1 MIRRDAEKQ
10 INDWIDNGKDA
21 LLITG
26 ARQIGKTYLIRNCLK
41 EKNIPYIEL
50 NFIENSEYIELF
62 SKSFSSKDIIMRLSL
77 IGGEKLIPGKTVI
90 FLDEVQE
97 CKELITAIKFLVEDG
112 SFKYILSG
120 SLLGIELSD
129 LKSAPVGYM
138 SIFDM
143 YPLSFKEFIKALGVS
158 NEIIDILKQSYK
170 NRTEVDTFI
179 HNKLID
185 LFNLYLIV
193 GGMPEAVSIYIET
206 NNLEKVSKVHEKI
219 IRLYKQ
225 DFSKY
230 EVNNKLKLKEIY
242 DAMPSQL
249 DQKNKRFRLN
259 ILGDKMNYDR
269 AENSFIWLKDAGVA
283 IPVYNLNEPKL
294 PFILNENRS
303 LFKLFFSDVGLL
315 TSQYSLQT
323 KMAILNKEQSINNGS
338 LFENAVA
345 QELLSKRFKLYY
357 FNSKKQGELDFL
369 IELDGEVLPIEVKSG
384 KDYKKHSALNN
395 VMNDLNYDIPEAYI
409 LNQNNIEI
417 KDKLIY
423 LPIYMLMFIEND
435 EIKNPIYKLDLKG
448 LM

>member
-1 MIRRDAEKQ
+1 
-10 INDWIDNGKDA
+10 
-21 LLITG
+21 
-26 ARQIGKTYLIRNCLK
+26 
-41 EKNIPYIEL
+41 
-50 NFIENSEYIELF
+50 
-62 SKSFSSKDIIMRLSL
+62 
-77 IGGEKLIPGKTVI
+77 
-90 FLDEVQE
+90 
-97 CKELITAIKFLVEDG
+97 
-112 SFKYILSG
+112 
-120 SLLGIELSD
+120 
-129 LKSAPVGYM
+129 
-138 SIFDM
+138 M

-158 NEIIDILKQSYK
+158 NEIIDILKQNYK

-206 NNLEKVSKVHEKI
+206 NNLEKVSKIHEKI

-345 QELLSKRFKLYY
+345 QELLSKGFKLYY

>member
-41 EKNIPYIEL
+41 EKNIPYIEF

-206 NNLEKVSKVHEKI
+206 NNLEKVSKIHEKI

-345 QELLSKRFKLYY
+345 QELLSKGFKLYY

>member
-170 NRTEVDTFI
+170 NRTEVDVFI

-193 GGMPEAVSIYIET
+193 GGMPEAVSTYIET

-259 ILGDKMNYDR
+259 VLGDKMNYDR
-269 AENSFIWLKDAGVA
+269 AENSFLWLKDAGVA

-323 KMAILNKEQSINNGS
+323 KMDILNKEQSINNGS

-345 QELLSKRFKLYY
+345 QELLSKGFKLYY

-369 IELDGEVLPIEVKSG
+369 IELNGKVLPIEVKSG

-395 VMNDLNYDIPEAYI
+395 VMNDLNYDIAEAYI

-423 LPIYMLMFIEND
+423 LPIYMLMFIEDD
-435 EIKNPIYKLDLKG
+435 EIKNPVYKLDLKG

>member
-1 MIRRDAEKQ
+1 MIRRNAEKQ
-10 INDWIDNGKDA
+10 INNWIDNGKDA

-170 NRTEVDTFI
+170 NRTEVDDFI

-193 GGMPEAVSIYIET
+193 GGMPEAVSTYIET

-249 DQKNKRFRLN
+249 NQKNKRFRLN
-259 ILGDKMNYDR
+259 VLGDKMNYDR
-269 AENSFIWLKDAGVA
+269 AENSFLWLKDAGVA

-345 QELLSKRFKLYY
+345 QELLSKGFKLYY

-369 IELDGEVLPIEVKSG
+369 IELNGKVLPIEVKSG

-395 VMNDLNYDIPEAYI
+395 VMDDLNYDIHEAYI

-448 LM
+448 LI

>member
-1 MIRRDAEKQ
+1 
-10 INDWIDNGKDA
+10 
-21 LLITG
+21 
-26 ARQIGKTYLIRNCLK
+26 
-41 EKNIPYIEL
+41 
-50 NFIENSEYIELF
+50 
-62 SKSFSSKDIIMRLSL
+62 
-77 IGGEKLIPGKTVI
+77 
-90 FLDEVQE
+90 
-97 CKELITAIKFLVEDG
+97 
-112 SFKYILSG
+112 
-120 SLLGIELSD
+120 
-129 LKSAPVGYM
+129 
-138 SIFDM
+138 M
-143 YPLSFKEFIKALGVS
+143 YPLSFIEFIKSLGVS

-345 QELLSKRFKLYY
+345 QELLSKGFKLYY

>member
-206 NNLEKVSKVHEKI
+206 NNLEKVSKIHEKI

-345 QELLSKRFKLYY
+345 QELLSKGFKLYY

-395 VMNDLNYDIPEAYI
+395 VMNDLNYDIP
-409 LNQNNIEI
+409 
-417 KDKLIY
+417 
-423 LPIYMLMFIEND
+423 
-435 EIKNPIYKLDLKG
+435 
-448 LM
+448 

>member
-1 MIRRDAEKQ
+1 MIIRNAEKQ
-10 INDWIDNGKDA
+10 INNWIDNGKDA

-170 NRTEVDTFI
+170 NRTEVDVFI

-193 GGMPEAVSIYIET
+193 GGMPEAVSTYIET

-259 ILGDKMNYDR
+259 VLGDKMNYDR
-269 AENSFIWLKDAGVA
+269 AENSFLWLKDAGVA

-345 QELLSKRFKLYY
+345 QELLSKGFKLYY

-369 IELDGEVLPIEVKSG
+369 IELNGKVLPIEVKSG

-395 VMNDLNYDIPEAYI
+395 VMNDLNYDIAEAYI

-423 LPIYMLMFIEND
+423 LPIYMLMFIEDD
-435 EIKNPIYKLDLKG
+435 EIKNPVYKLDLKG

>member
-77 IGGEKLIPGKTVI
+77 VGGEKLIPWKTVI

-242 DAMPSQL
+242 NAMSSQL

-345 QELLSKRFKLYY
+345 QELLSKGFKLYY

-369 IELDGEVLPIEVKSG
+369 IELNGEVLPIEVKSG

-409 LNQNNIEI
+409 LNQNNIGI
-417 KDKLIY
+417 KNKLVY

-435 EIKNPIYKLDLKG
+435 EIKNPVYKLDLKG

>member
-345 QELLSKRFKLYY
+345 QELLSKGFKLYY

>member
-21 LLITG
+21 LLVTG

-294 PFILNENRS
+294 PFILNENRN

-345 QELLSKRFKLYY
+345 QELLSKGFKLYY

>member
-41 EKNIPYIEL
+41 EKNTPYIEL

-345 QELLSKRFKLYY
+345 QELLSKGFKLYY

>member
-206 NNLEKVSKVHEKI
+206 NNLEKVSKIHEKI

-345 QELLSKRFKLYY
+345 QELLCKGFKLYY

-417 KDKLIY
+417 KYKLIY

>member
-77 IGGEKLIPGKTVI
+77 IGVEKLIPGKTVI

-206 NNLEKVSKVHEKI
+206 NNLEKVSKIHEKI

-345 QELLSKRFKLYY
+345 QELLSKGFKLYY

>member
-206 NNLEKVSKVHEKI
+206 NNLEKVSKIHEKI

-345 QELLSKRFKLYY
+345 QELLSKGFKLYY

-369 IELDGEVLPIEVKSG
+369 IELNGEALPIEVKLG

-448 LM
+448 LI

>member
-120 SLLGIELSD
+120 SLLGIELND

-138 SIFDM
+138 SIYEM
-143 YPLSFKEFIKALGVS
+143 YPLTFKEFIKALGVS

-170 NRTEVDTFI
+170 NRTEVDAFI

-193 GGMPEAVSIYIET
+193 GGMPEAVSTYIET

-259 ILGDKMNYDR
+259 VLGDKMNYDR
-269 AENSFIWLKDAGVA
+269 AENSFLWLKDAGVA

-345 QELLSKRFKLYY
+345 QELLSKGFKLYY

-448 LM
+448 LI

>member
-206 NNLEKVSKVHEKI
+206 SNLEKVSKVHEKI

-345 QELLSKRFKLYY
+345 QELLSKGFKLYY

>member
-62 SKSFSSKDIIMRLSL
+62 SKSFNSKDIIMRLSL
-77 IGGEKLIPGKTVI
+77 VGGEKLIPGKTVI

-259 ILGDKMNYDR
+259 VLGDKMNYDR

-294 PFILNENRS
+294 PFILNENRN

-345 QELLSKRFKLYY
+345 QELLSKGFKLYY

>member
-158 NEIIDILKQSYK
+158 NEIIDILKQNYK

-206 NNLEKVSKVHEKI
+206 NNLEKVSKIHEKI

-345 QELLSKRFKLYY
+345 QELLSKGFKLYY

>member
-1 MIRRDAEKQ
+1 
-10 INDWIDNGKDA
+10 
-21 LLITG
+21 
-26 ARQIGKTYLIRNCLK
+26 
-41 EKNIPYIEL
+41 
-50 NFIENSEYIELF
+50 
-62 SKSFSSKDIIMRLSL
+62 
-77 IGGEKLIPGKTVI
+77 
-90 FLDEVQE
+90 
-97 CKELITAIKFLVEDG
+97 
-112 SFKYILSG
+112 
-120 SLLGIELSD
+120 
-129 LKSAPVGYM
+129 
-138 SIFDM
+138 
-143 YPLSFKEFIKALGVS
+143 
-158 NEIIDILKQSYK
+158 
-170 NRTEVDTFI
+170 
-179 HNKLID
+179 
-185 LFNLYLIV
+185 
-193 GGMPEAVSIYIET
+193 MPEAVSIYIET
-206 NNLEKVSKVHEKI
+206 NNLEKVSKIHEKI

-345 QELLSKRFKLYY
+345 QELLSKGFKLYY

>member
-10 INDWIDNGKDA
+10 INDWIDNDKDA

-41 EKNIPYIEL
+41 EKYIPYIEL
-50 NFIENSEYIELF
+50 NFIENPEYIELF

-120 SLLGIELSD
+120 SLLGIELND

-138 SIFDM
+138 SIYEM
-143 YPLSFKEFIKALGVS
+143 YPLTFKEFIKALGVS

-170 NRTEVDTFI
+170 NRTEVDAFI

-193 GGMPEAVSIYIET
+193 GGMPEAVSTYIET

-259 ILGDKMNYDR
+259 VLGDKMNYDR
-269 AENSFIWLKDAGVA
+269 AENSFLWLKDAGVA

-345 QELLSKRFKLYY
+345 QELLSKGFKLYY

-369 IELDGEVLPIEVKSG
+369 IELNGKVLPIEVKSG

-395 VMNDLNYDIPEAYI
+395 VMNDLNYDIAEAYI

-423 LPIYMLMFIEND
+423 LPIYMLMFIEDD
-435 EIKNPIYKLDLKG
+435 EIKNPVYKLDLKG

>member
-158 NEIIDILKQSYK
+158 NEIIDILKQNYK

-185 LFNLYLIV
+185 LFNLYLSV

-206 NNLEKVSKVHEKI
+206 NNLEKVSKIHEKI

-345 QELLSKRFKLYY
+345 QELLSKGFKLYY

>member
-10 INDWIDNGKDA
+10 INDWIDNDKDA

-41 EKNIPYIEL
+41 EKYIPYIEL
-50 NFIENSEYIELF
+50 NFIENPEYIELF

-120 SLLGIELSD
+120 SLLGIELND

-138 SIFDM
+138 SIYEM
-143 YPLSFKEFIKALGVS
+143 YPLTFKEFIKALGVS

-170 NRTEVDTFI
+170 NRTEVDAFI

-193 GGMPEAVSIYIET
+193 GGMPEAVSTYIET

-219 IRLYKQ
+219 ICLYKQ

-259 ILGDKMNYDR
+259 VLGDKMNYDR
-269 AENSFIWLKDAGVA
+269 AENSFLWLKDAGVA

-345 QELLSKRFKLYY
+345 QELLSKGFKLYY

-369 IELDGEVLPIEVKSG
+369 IELNGKVLPIEVKSG

-395 VMNDLNYDIPEAYI
+395 VMNDLNYDIAEAYI

-423 LPIYMLMFIEND
+423 LPIYMLMFIEDD
-435 EIKNPIYKLDLKG
+435 EIKNPVYKLDLKG

>member
-206 NNLEKVSKVHEKI
+206 NNLEKVSKIHEKI

-345 QELLSKRFKLYY
+345 QELLSKGFKLYY

>member
-120 SLLGIELSD
+120 SLLGIELND

-138 SIFDM
+138 SIYEM
-143 YPLSFKEFIKALGVS
+143 YPLTFKEFIKALGVS

-170 NRTEVDTFI
+170 NRTEVDAFI

-193 GGMPEAVSIYIET
+193 GGMPEAVSTYIET

-259 ILGDKMNYDR
+259 VLGDKMNYDR
-269 AENSFIWLKDAGVA
+269 AENSFLWLKDAGVA

-345 QELLSKRFKLYY
+345 QELLSKGFKLYY

>member
-120 SLLGIELSD
+120 SLLGIELND

-138 SIFDM
+138 SIYEM
-143 YPLSFKEFIKALGVS
+143 YPLTFKEFIKALGVS
-158 NEIIDILKQSYK
+158 NGIIDILKQSYK
-170 NRTEVDTFI
+170 NRTEVDAFI

-193 GGMPEAVSIYIET
+193 GGMPEAVSTYIET

-259 ILGDKMNYDR
+259 VLGDKMNYDR
-269 AENSFIWLKDAGVA
+269 AENSFLWLKDAGVA

-345 QELLSKRFKLYY
+345 QELLSKGFKLYY

-369 IELDGEVLPIEVKSG
+369 IELNGEVLPIEVKSG

-395 VMNDLNYDIPEAYI
+395 VMNDLNYDIAEAYI

-435 EIKNPIYKLDLKG
+435 EIKNPVYKLDLKG

>member
-1 MIRRDAEKQ
+1 MIRRNAEKQ
-10 INDWIDNGKDA
+10 INDWIDNGKYA

-50 NFIENSEYIELF
+50 NFIENPEYIELF

-77 IGGEKLIPGKTVI
+77 IGGEKLISGKTVI

-120 SLLGIELSD
+120 SLLGIELND

-138 SIFDM
+138 SIYDM
-143 YPLSFKEFIKALGVS
+143 YPLTFKEFIKALGVS
-158 NEIIDILKQSYK
+158 NEILDILKQCYK
-170 NRTEVDTFI
+170 NHTEVDVFI

-193 GGMPEAVSIYIET
+193 GGMPEAVSTYIET

-259 ILGDKMNYDR
+259 VLGDKMNYDR
-269 AENSFIWLKDAGVA
+269 AENSFLWLKDAGVA

-338 LFENAVA
+338 LFENVVA
-345 QELLSKRFKLYY
+345 QELLSKGFKLYY

-369 IELDGEVLPIEVKSG
+369 IELNGKVLPIEVKSG

-395 VMNDLNYDIPEAYI
+395 VMNDLNYDIPKAYI

-417 KDKLIY
+417 KDKLVY
-423 LPIYMLMFIEND
+423 LPIYMLMFIKND
-435 EIKNPIYKLDLKG
+435 EIKNPVYKLDLKG

>member
-1 MIRRDAEKQ
+1 M
-10 INDWIDNGKDA
+10 
-21 LLITG
+21 LITG

-158 NEIIDILKQSYK
+158 NEIIDILKQNYK

-206 NNLEKVSKVHEKI
+206 NNLEKVSKIHEKI

-345 QELLSKRFKLYY
+345 QELLSKGFKLYY

>member
-41 EKNIPYIEL
+41 EKNIPYIEF

-170 NRTEVDTFI
+170 NRTEVDVFI

-193 GGMPEAVSIYIET
+193 GGMPEAVSTYIET

-259 ILGDKMNYDR
+259 VLGDKMNYDR
-269 AENSFIWLKDAGVA
+269 AENSFLWLKDAGVA

-345 QELLSKRFKLYY
+345 QELLSKGFKLYY

-369 IELDGEVLPIEVKSG
+369 IELNGKVLPIEVKSG

-395 VMNDLNYDIPEAYI
+395 VMNDLNYDIAEAYI

-423 LPIYMLMFIEND
+423 LPIYMLMFIEDD
-435 EIKNPIYKLDLKG
+435 EIKNPVYKLDLKG

>member
-170 NRTEVDTFI
+170 NRTEVDVFI

-193 GGMPEAVSIYIET
+193 GGMPEAVSTYIET

-259 ILGDKMNYDR
+259 VLGDKMNYDR
-269 AENSFIWLKDAGVA
+269 AENSFLWLKDAGVA

-303 LFKLFFSDVGLL
+303 LFKLFFSDAGLL

-345 QELLSKRFKLYY
+345 QELLSKGFKLYY

-369 IELDGEVLPIEVKSG
+369 IELNGKVLPIEVKSG

-395 VMNDLNYDIPEAYI
+395 VMNDLNYDIAEAYI

-423 LPIYMLMFIEND
+423 LPIYMLMFIEDD
-435 EIKNPIYKLDLKG
+435 EIKNPVYKLDLKG

>member
-50 NFIENSEYIELF
+50 NFIENPEYIELF

-77 IGGEKLIPGKTVI
+77 IGGEKLISGKTVI

-170 NRTEVDTFI
+170 NRTEVDVFI

-193 GGMPEAVSIYIET
+193 GGMPEAVSTYIET

-259 ILGDKMNYDR
+259 VLGDKMNYDR
-269 AENSFIWLKDAGVA
+269 AENSFLWLKDAGVA

-345 QELLSKRFKLYY
+345 QELLSKGFKLYY

-369 IELDGEVLPIEVKSG
+369 IELNGKVLPIEVKSG

-395 VMNDLNYDIPEAYI
+395 VMNDLNYDIAEAYI

-423 LPIYMLMFIEND
+423 LPIYMLMFIEDD
-435 EIKNPIYKLDLKG
+435 EIKNPVYKLDLKG

>member
-120 SLLGIELSD
+120 SLLGIELCD

-158 NEIIDILKQSYK
+158 NEIIDILKQNYK
-170 NRTEVDTFI
+170 NRTEVDAFI

-193 GGMPEAVSIYIET
+193 GGMPEAVSTYIET
-206 NNLEKVSKVHEKI
+206 NNLEKVSKVHGKI

-259 ILGDKMNYDR
+259 VLGDKMNYDR
-269 AENSFIWLKDAGVA
+269 AENSFLWLKDAGVA

-345 QELLSKRFKLYY
+345 QELLSKGFKLYY

-369 IELDGEVLPIEVKSG
+369 IELNGEVLPIEVKSG

-435 EIKNPIYKLDLKG
+435 EIKNPVYKLDLKG

>member
-62 SKSFSSKDIIMRLSL
+62 SKSFSSKDLIMRLSL

-206 NNLEKVSKVHEKI
+206 NNLEKVSKIHEKI

-345 QELLSKRFKLYY
+345 QELLSKGFKLYY

-395 VMNDLNYDIPEAYI
+395 VMYDLNYDIPEAYI

>member
-170 NRTEVDTFI
+170 NRTEVDVFI

-193 GGMPEAVSIYIET
+193 GGMPEAVSTYIET

-259 ILGDKMNYDR
+259 VLGDKMNYDR
-269 AENSFIWLKDAGVA
+269 AENSFLWLKDAGVA

-323 KMAILNKEQSINNGS
+323 KMAILNREQSINNGS

-345 QELLSKRFKLYY
+345 QELLSKGFKLYY

-369 IELDGEVLPIEVKSG
+369 IELNGKVLPIEVKSG

-395 VMNDLNYDIPEAYI
+395 VMNDLNYDIAEAYI

-423 LPIYMLMFIEND
+423 LPIYMLMFIEDD
-435 EIKNPIYKLDLKG
+435 EIKNPVYKLDLKG

>member
-206 NNLEKVSKVHEKI
+206 NNLEKVSKIHEKI

-345 QELLSKRFKLYY
+345 QELLSKGFKLYY

-435 EIKNPIYKLDLKG
+435 EIKNPIYKLD
-448 LM
+448 

>member
-120 SLLGIELSD
+120 SLLGIELND

-138 SIFDM
+138 SIYEM
-143 YPLSFKEFIKALGVS
+143 YPLTFKEFIKALGVS

-170 NRTEVDTFI
+170 NRTEVDAFI

-193 GGMPEAVSIYIET
+193 GGMPEAVSTYIET

-259 ILGDKMNYDR
+259 VLGDKMNYDR
-269 AENSFIWLKDAGVA
+269 AENSFLWLKDAGVA

-345 QELLSKRFKLYY
+345 QELLSKEFKLYY

-369 IELDGEVLPIEVKSG
+369 IELNGKVLPIEVKSG

-395 VMNDLNYDIPEAYI
+395 VMNDLNYDIAEAYI
-409 LNQNNIEI
+409 LNQNNIEV

-435 EIKNPIYKLDLKG
+435 EIKNPVYKLDLKG